1 MDLRAKARRSNGRQS
16 AVREPTRWE
25 PDVDLRKLML
35 EAILKDNPIP
45 TAYRVNYVAN
55 FYVGPLVKLMEETH
69 KIARAEWIVLFCLH
83 QQPGLNAQQISDVT
97 GRAKTSISTAVKLLD
112 RKKLIVRRTDAKDA
126 RRQVLQPTDA
136 GRKLYKD
143 ILRTFVAREAEMI
156 ACLDKRE
163 RETFTNLLDKII
175 ENGGTWASPY

>member
-1 MDLRAKARRSNGRQS
+1 MDSRAASRRSNSRQKNPDQ
-16 AVREPTRWE
+16 PTRWE
-25 PDVDLRKLML
+25 PDVDLRKLLL
-35 EAILKDNPIP
+35 EAILHDNPIP

-69 KIARAEWIVLFCLH
+69 KMARSEWIVLFCLH

-112 RKKLIVRRTDAKDA
+112 KKKLIARQTDAKDA

-136 GRKLYKD
+136 GRKVYKD
-143 ILRTFVAREAEMI
+143 ILRTFVAREAKMI
-156 ACLDKRE
+156 ACLGRAE
-163 RETFTNLLDKII
+163 RETFMALLDKII
-175 ENGGTWASPY
+175 ENGGAWASPY

>member
-1 MDLRAKARRSNGRQS
+1 MDSRATSKRSNGRPKPLRQ
-16 AVREPTRWE
+16 PTRWE

-97 GRAKTSISTAVKLLD
+97 GRAKTSISAAVKLLD
-112 RKKLIVRRTDAKDA
+112 RKKLIVRQTDAKDA

-136 GRKLYKD
+136 GRKVYKD
-143 ILRTFVAREAEMI
+143 ILRTFVAREAQMI
-156 ACLDKRE
+156 ACLNSRE
-163 RETFTNLLDKII
+163 RETFTILLDKII
-175 ENGGTWASPY
+175 DNGGSWARPY